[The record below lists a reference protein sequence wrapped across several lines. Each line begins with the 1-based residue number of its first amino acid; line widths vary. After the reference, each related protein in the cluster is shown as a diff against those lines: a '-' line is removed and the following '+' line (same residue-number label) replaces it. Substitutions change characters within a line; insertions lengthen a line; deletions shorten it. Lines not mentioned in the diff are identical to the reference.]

1 MAKNSFGKI
10 LAGVTIIG
18 AGVALGLAIF
28 NKLDTIRR
36 ELENDEFEDDFDD
49 EEEGEEDFPETEY
62 VTINPAAAAASESNT
77 DNTEEPQDNSSSDKE
92 ETVSED

>member
-28 NKLDTIRR
+28 NKLDTIKR
-36 ELENDEFEDDFDD
+36 ELESDEFEEDFDD
-49 EEEGEEDFPETEY
+49 EEKDEEDYSETEY
-62 VTINPAAAAASESNT
+62 VTINPATAAASE
-77 DNTEEPQDNSSSDKE
+77 DNTNRE
-92 ETVSED
+92 ETVSGDSAETDKDTE

>member
-28 NKLDTIRR
+28 NKFDTIKR
-36 ELENDEFEDDFDD
+36 ELESDEFEDEDVYENEDD
-49 EEEGEEDFPETEY
+49 AELPETDY
-62 VTINPAAAAASESNT
+62 VTINPAAANAQPASDT
-77 DNTEEPQDNSSSDKE
+77 DTSEH
-92 ETVSED
+92 SEDTEDSEPDAE

>member
-28 NKLDTIRR
+28 NKFDTIKR
-36 ELENDEFEDDFDD
+36 ELESDEFEDEDVYEDEDD
-49 EEEGEEDFPETEY
+49 AELPETDY
-62 VTINPAAAAASESNT
+62 VTINPAAQTDTDADTQEES
-77 DNTEEPQDNSSSDKE
+77 QE
-92 ETVSED
+92 ETDDAESGE

>member
-28 NKLDTIRR
+28 NKLDTIKR

-49 EEEGEEDFPETEY
+49 EEEDEEDFSETEY
-62 VTINPAAAAASESNT
+62 VTINPAAAAASE
-77 DNTEEPQDNSSSDKE
+77 DNTDKE
-92 ETVSED
+92 ETVSDDSAEADKDAE